1 MYESIYDELDT
12 DQAEYFDEQESG
24 CACPHCGRPQ
34 NEMDEMELGTA
45 ALVDVVTKAPP
56 SPGTYGMASKFRNPE
71 FAKDRCI
78 GPERL
83 RCPDLKGLRESYD
96 IAGVPFEYIGGSDK
110 KPGII
115 LDRATNRWKVVEA
128 NRQRRRVQRY
138 LPRAGDALAAFVA
151 NMRAAGLPL
160 AAILTMGSIYC
171 RCISKTNRLSNH
183 SHGDA
188 IDIGGIR
195 LENGV
200 EVLVAN
206 YKHAADRKLL
216 HRVNACLRLCFANV
230 LDYHDKR
237 HWNHFHCDTNL
248 GRGRSAGLAWPFV
261 RESLGL
267 SVAGGFSKQ
276 LAERLRQ
283 ATQNPNAVK
292 DRSALDQ
299 TLSEIFRRQATAA

>member
-1 MYESIYDELDT
+1 MYESIYDELDREEAFELFEER
-12 DQAEYFDEQESG
+12 DSP

-34 NEMDEMELGTA
+34 QELELAPAPAGFLDLVTSPPAAPGAHGTA
-45 ALVDVVTKAPP
+45 
-56 SPGTYGMASKFRNPE
+56 SSFRNPE
-71 FAKDRCI
+71 FAKDRCV

-83 RCPDLKGLRESYD
+83 RCPDLKGLRQSYD

-115 LDRATNRWKVVEA
+115 LDRATKRYKVVDA
-128 NRQRRRVQRY
+128 NRQRRRPQHY
-138 LPRAGDALAAFVA
+138 LPRAGDALAAFVR
-151 NMRAAGLPL
+151 NMRSAGLPL

-171 RCISKTNRLSNH
+171 RCISNTNRLSNH

-195 LENGV
+195 LASGE

-206 YKHAADRKLL
+206 YKHAADRRIL
-216 HRVNACLRLCFANV
+216 HRTNACLRLAFANV

-248 GRGRSAGLAWPFV
+248 GGARTLSLAWPFV

-267 SVAGGFSKQ
+267 PAAGGWSKQ
-276 LAERLRQ
+276 VADRLRQ
-283 ATQNPNAVK
+283 ATQNPDAAK
-292 DRSALDQ
+292 DRRALDQ
-299 TLSEIFRRQATAA
+299 SLSKIFGRAAVAA